1 MQTRFAMVLG
11 AAAIAA
17 SGMAFAQPMVTNVTS
32 TSYIGINAGQ
42 SKFKTDCSSFFDC
55 DKTDSGGKAY
65 LGGQFNPWLGAELG
79 YTDFGKINANGGDT
93 KAWSG
98 SFVLTAGAP
107 IGDRFRVFA
116 KGGGAYSDTDVHA
129 HPSTLFDTGHKTGWG
144 ATYGVGAAFG
154 VTPNFGIRVD
164 WDRTRMDFASGS
176 RDVDLLSAGVQYH
189 F

>member
-1 MQTRFAMVLG
+1 MQTRFALVLG
-11 AAAIAA
+11 ALGIAV
-17 SGMAFAQPMVTNVTS
+17 SGLALAQPAYMSNLN
-32 TSYIGINAGQ
+32 SYIGIEGGQ

-55 DKTDSGGKAY
+55 DKTDSGWKVF
-65 LGGQFNPWLGAELG
+65 LGGQFSPIFGAELG
-79 YTDFGKINANGGDT
+79 YTDYGKINANGGDT

-98 SFVLTAGAP
+98 SAVLTAGVP

-129 HPSTLFDTGHKTGWG
+129 SPSTLFDTGHKTGWG
-144 ATYGVGAAFG
+144 ATYGVGGAFG

-164 WDRTRMDFASGS
+164 WDRTRMDFASGT
-176 RDVDLLSAGVQYH
+176 RDVDLLSAGLQYH